1 MGEEPLVWRAREI
14 EWVLD
19 RTLVMGILN
28 VTPDSFS
35 DRGKFLDTNG
45 AVDRAVQIAEEGADI
60 LDVGGESTRPGA
72 QPVPADEEWRRI
84 GPLIEAVARKIDLPI
99 SVDTYKP
106 DIARKAIRAGAVV
119 VNDVRGL
126 RDPAMAKVV
135 ANAGAGA
142 VIMHM
147 KGEPATMQRDPRY
160 EDVLAEVRGFLSDRL
175 QDSLSRGIARESVVL
190 DPGLGFGKTPA
201 HNTAIL
207 RSLLRIREL
216 GRPVLVG
223 PSRKSFLEPVPPQG
237 NLTRLESSLAAAA
250 LAIANGANIVRV
262 HDVAETVHL
271 VRSPG
276 DPPRPQA

>member
-1 MGEEPLVWRAREI
+1 MGEEPLVWRTREV

-35 DRGKFLDTNG
+35 DGGKFLDTNA
-45 AVDRAVQIAEEGADI
+45 AVARAVQIAEEGADI

-84 GPLIEAVARKIDLPI
+84 GPLIEAVGRKIDLPI

-106 DIARKAIRAGAVV
+106 DIARNAIRAGAVV

-126 RDPAMAKVV
+126 RDPAMVKVV

-160 EDVLAEVRGFLSDRL
+160 EDVIAEVVGFLSDRQ
-175 QDSLSRGIARESVVL
+175 QDSLSRGIAKESVVL

-223 PSRKSFLEPVPPQG
+223 ASRKSFLEPGPPQG
-237 NLTRLESSLAAAA
+237 NLTRLESSLGAAA

-276 DPPRPQA
+276 DPPRPRT